1 MYQDKTIVIDQEKVN
16 EFCRCVNDFN
26 SIHSENYSNPIVP
39 GMLTTSLM
47 FEKPGDF
54 WRLAKMDVK
63 YSYPVFVGIPVV
75 YQYLLVNERSNFKK
89 YKVTVIQENK
99 KCLESDVML
108 IRKE

>member
-26 SIHSENYSNPIVP
+26 PIHSKNYDVPVVP

-63 YSYPVFVGIPVV
+63 YSHPVFVGIPVT
-75 YQYLLVNERSNFKK
+75 YQYTLVSERSNFKK
-89 YKVTVIQENK
+89 YKVIVVQNDK